1 MARRPPDR
9 KAQIARASAEAFSA
23 LGYHGVTME
32 DIASRV
38 GVSATALYRHY
49 SGKYE
54 LFRGAV
60 LSLGQQLVDAT
71 DFAELS
77 DRLATYRD
85 FERSAL
91 DARHCAVHSEAT
103 PTPVGAA

>member
-9 KAQIARASAEAFSA
+9 KAQIARASAEAFRA

-49 SGKYE
+49 SGKYA
-54 LFRGAV
+54 LFRGAA
-60 LSLGQQLVDAT
+60 LSLGPQLVDAT
-71 DFAELS
+71 ALPDPSDADDPLSELG
-77 DRLATYRD
+77 RLVA
-85 FERSAL
+85 AL
-91 DARHCAVHSEAT
+91 ADTALANRES
-103 PTPVGAA
+103 GG

>member
-1 MARRPPDR
+1 MAPRPRDR

-71 DFAELS
+71 ALPDPSDADDPRSELG
-77 DRLATYRD
+77 RLVGGAG
-85 FERSAL
+85 
-91 DARHCAVHSEAT
+91 RHRTGE
-103 PTPVGAA
+103 P